1 MAGPTSK
8 DRAIAFLAAFF
19 KLDIFEPSSRSA
31 GVFPAPGE
39 CLGSGFR
46 EMHSKLYTNYTDLR
60 RSELQPRL

>member
-8 DRAIAFLAAFF
+8 DRAIAFVAAFF

-39 CLGSGFR
+39 CLGSGVSFIQI
-46 EMHSKLYTNYTDLR
+46 T
-60 RSELQPRL
+60 PI